1 MRSTYF
7 AYAKEIR
14 TKKRKNINRLSIYCS
29 FNEKLVVKE
38 GSRMLMVQ
46 DVDATH
52 TTRNEDK
59 AIPIALNDVRP

>member
-14 TKKRKNINRLSIYCS
+14 TKERKNINKKEYRCSI
-29 FNEKLVVKE
+29 NEKFIIKK